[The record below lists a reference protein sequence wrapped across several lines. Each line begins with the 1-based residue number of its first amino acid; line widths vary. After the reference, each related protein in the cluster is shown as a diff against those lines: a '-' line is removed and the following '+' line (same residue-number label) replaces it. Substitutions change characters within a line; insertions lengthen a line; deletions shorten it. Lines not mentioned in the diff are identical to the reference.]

1 MKPFLPFLLAS
12 ALAAVA
18 QTGVFAEAPDNPLF
32 LPDVVLPEDPLV
44 CSAGLRDALSDCHD
58 KIGSVR
64 GYLKTGCKLSNED
77 AFLALKYFIDD
88 LAGSKSFRD
97 KDDRFQAICCIRD
110 YPCEGS
116 YVFLEHLLADEMEP
130 ERRTAAYVL
139 TRMSLGDNARLV
151 RLQAMAD
158 TMPTDN
164 WERQEVYQTISNHL
178 QYGSPS
184 HSNQVSLVRF
194 LLNRSLSE
202 SKLFDMLD
210 AILCREVPKWRTSP
224 PRAENAAKMI
234 REHPDDA
241 QLVSFFETVRTNTL
255 EAAGTTLAD
264 GEGAS
269 SPPLAV
275 TSRGSSSGTNA
286 ESDPWAGL
294 LDDLPEKKPWV
305 RPSGAEPLAHSSPAD
320 SSPSAPPSSPAPEPF
335 QAMLVFPSD
344 LGNETDSSASESRPE
359 SEIEQ
364 EF

>member
-32 LPDVVLPEDPLV
+32 LPDVVIPEDPLV

-202 SKLFDMLD
+202 SKLFDTLD
-210 AILCREVPKWRTSP
+210 AILCREVPKWRASP
-224 PRAENAAKMI
+224 QRAENAAKMV

-241 QLVSFFETVRTNTL
+241 RLVAFFETVRTNAL
-255 EAAGTTLAD
+255 QSAGVAFA
-264 GEGAS
+264 GGSGA
-269 SPPLAV
+269 PAGA
-275 TSRGSSSGTNA
+275 SRGSETGSNA

-294 LDDLPEKKPWV
+294 LDDLPVKTPWV
-305 RPSGAEPLAHSSPAD
+305 PTVDGNPLARAAAED
-320 SSPSAPPSSPAPEPF
+320 APPSSPPTSSPAPKPI
-335 QAMLVFPSD
+335 QAMHVFSSD
-344 LGNETDSSASESRPE
+344 LEAEDEPASPTP
-359 SEIEQ
+359 
-364 EF
+364 